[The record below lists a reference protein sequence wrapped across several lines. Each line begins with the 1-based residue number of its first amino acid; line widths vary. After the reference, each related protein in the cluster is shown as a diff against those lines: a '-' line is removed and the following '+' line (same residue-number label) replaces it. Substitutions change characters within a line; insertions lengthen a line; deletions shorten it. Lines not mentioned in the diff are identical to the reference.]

1 MRDRKQLLGQY
12 NIFRD
17 YNGSP
22 NVPEQIPGQINLL
35 AALGQ
40 QDQDQDQDQ
49 KKEVLNNE

>member
-1 MRDRKQLLGQY
+1 MRDRKQLPGQH
-12 NIFRD
+12 NIFGD

-35 AALGQ
+35 AALDQ
-40 QDQDQDQDQ
+40 QEQDH